1 MFFTAEAVAFLRRLL
16 LPPRHLG
23 PCELIAQNQCE
34 GFVGFSLL
42 RNPQNDSWEVDVVY
56 PDTPASSEPR
66 LQGKTTVLKVN
77 GQSAQQMQ
85 HHQIKDMMRGRT
97 GSSISITVKKGC
109 FFHRNSCYQ
118 ARGSDTSRHADHQEN
133 RGANHETKTAIA
145 SARSAYVYFW
155 F

>member
-23 PCELIAQNQCE
+23 LIAQNQCE

-66 LQGKTTVLKVN
+66 LQEKTTVLKVN

-85 HHQIKDMMRGRT
+85 HHQIKDMMLAAPTLLDTLTIKKTEEQIMKQKQQLRQRG
-97 GSSISITVKKGC
+97 
-109 FFHRNSCYQ
+109 Q
-118 ARGSDTSRHADHQEN
+118 LL
-133 RGANHETKTAIA
+133 
-145 SARSAYVYFW
+145 VYFW